1 MMCTSHVFATTHC
14 SLFFSITCNQLFPCE
29 VVAEGAG
36 QSHVA
41 AGAHLEEE
49 DATGGSL
56 KRSKRNARGQAVLD
70 DIGVWLC
77 DAIQEHFSGAAYIE

>member
-1 MMCTSHVFATTHC
+1 MAYLLYDNYPLA
-14 SLFFSITCNQLFPCE
+14 SLHMYSLHPE

-41 AGAHLEEE
+41 AGAHFEE
-49 DATGGSL
+49 DNNSKKEEGTSL

-77 DAIQEHFSGAAYIE
+77 DAIQEHFHGGHRVD